1 MYWKNVSPCAN
12 SEVYDY
18 KADIPYQTK
27 LGSSLHAGFN
37 VAISYIELNKI
48 LLPNMYAAIYY
59 LRLSCFVLF
68 AAPSAA
74 SDGKSS
80 DISLNLFTDLAP

>member
-1 MYWKNVSPCAN
+1 MFLPVR
-12 SEVYDY
+12 
-18 KADIPYQTK
+18 IPRFTTTRLTYPVKTK
-27 LGSSLHAGFN
+27 LGLSLHAGFN
-37 VAISYIELNKI
+37 VAISYIELKKI

-74 SDGKSS
+74 SDEKSS
-80 DISLNLFTDLAP
+80 DISLNLFTDIAP